1 MANSTILYACTER
14 GLGIVNKPGTSTEW
28 LPLRV
33 VLPDRAVVSAW
44 AEPGPPIR
52 VMVVDS
58 GGELLLSEN
67 GGRTWSAVPGLAS
80 VASLFELGDPPV
92 PHIITLAG
100 TIARSNDGGATWETL
115 PFAPGAV
122 GVPPGTQVT
131 GVGAHIYLPGA
142 IEGNISVVRGSL
154 ATGEWDDMELEG
166 ATALAHD
173 TDKSELYACTALGVY
188 ASAGSSWTLLPGSP
202 RDGTSIVAI
211 PGAAARP
218 PALLVGTPTGLSV
231 SSDTHTWEAA
241 NLPQEGAITA
251 LARDP
256 ERRDRVYAATGAGYL
271 LESGN
276 RGQSWQPV
284 NAVPIASIGS
294 LFLVRI

>member
-28 LPLRV
+28 LPLRM
-33 VLPDRAVVSAW
+33 VLQDRALVSAW

-58 GGELLLSEN
+58 AGDLLLSEN
-67 GGRTWSAVPGLAS
+67 GGRTWATVPGVGQ
-80 VASLFELGDPPV
+80 VASMFESGSPPL
-92 PHIITLAG
+92 PHFIMQDGVVAG
-100 TIARSNDGGATWETL
+100 SKDGGTEWKTL
-115 PFAPGAV
+115 PFEIGAV
-122 GVPPGTQVT
+122 QVSPGTYVIAA
-131 GVGAHIYLPGA
+131 GESLYLRGTL
-142 IEGNISVVRGSL
+142 EGNSAVLRGTL
-154 ATGEWDDMELEG
+154 ATGDWANMELEG

-173 TDKSELYACTALGVY
+173 GDKGGLYACTLLGVH
-188 ASAGSSWTLLPGSP
+188 ASAGSSWSLLPGSP

-211 PGAAARP
+211 PAPAGKP
-218 PALLVGTPTGLSV
+218 PTLLVGTPTGLYV
-231 SSDTHTWEAA
+231 SPDTHDWHTVD
-241 NLPQEGAITA
+241 LPHEGAVTA

-256 ERRDRVYAATGAGYL
+256 ERRDRAYAATGTGYL

-284 NAVPIASIGS
+284 NSTPIGLVSY
-294 LFLVRI
+294 LFVVRI

>member
-58 GGELLLSEN
+58 GGALLLSEN

-80 VASLFELGDPPV
+80 AASLFEAGDPPL
-92 PHIITLAG
+92 PHIVTQDG
-100 TIARSNDGGATWETL
+100 TIARTGDGGATWETL
-115 PFAPGAV
+115 PFVPGAV
-122 GVPPGTQVT
+122 QVSRGAHVT
-131 GVGAHIYLPGA
+131 GVGEYVYLSGTVEDNPSA
-142 IEGNISVVRGSL
+142 LRGNLGS
-154 ATGEWDDMELEG
+154 GEWEDVELERV
-166 ATALAHD
+166 AALAQD
-173 TDKSELYACTALGVY
+173 GEKGGLYACAPLGVY
-188 ASAGSSWTLLPGSP
+188 VGAGASWTLLPGSP

-211 PGAAARP
+211 PGPAARP
-218 PALLVGTPTGLSV
+218 PTLLVGTSTGLSI
-231 SSDTHTWEAA
+231 SSDTNAWQEAD
-241 NLPQEGAITA
+241 LPHEGAITA

-256 ERRDRVYAATGAGYL
+256 ERRDRVYAATGTGYL

-276 RGQSWQPV
+276 RGQSWQAINSSPTG
-284 NAVPIASIGS
+284 PIGA
-294 LFLVRI
+294 LFVVRI

>member
-1 MANSTILYACTER
+1 MRDGVVGVSDD
-14 GLGIVNKPGTSTEW
+14 GGTEW
-28 LPLRV
+28 
-33 VLPDRAVVSAW
+33 D
-44 AEPGPPIR
+44 
-52 VMVVDS
+52 
-58 GGELLLSEN
+58 
-67 GGRTWSAVPGLAS
+67 
-80 VASLFELGDPPV
+80 
-92 PHIITLAG
+92 
-100 TIARSNDGGATWETL
+100 TL
-115 PFAPGAV
+115 PFEIEAVQVSPGVHVIA
-122 GVPPGTQVT
+122 T
-131 GVGAHIYLPGA
+131 GESLYLPGTL
-142 IEGNISVVRGSL
+142 EGNSALLRVTL
-154 ATGEWDDMELEG
+154 ATGEWANMDLEG
-166 ATALAHD
+166 VTALAYD
-173 TDKSELYACTALGVY
+173 SDKGGLYACTPLGVY
-188 ASAGSSWTLLPGSP
+188 ASAGSSWVLLPGSP

>member
-67 GGRTWSAVPGLAS
+67 GGRTWSPVPGLAS
-80 VASLFELGDPPV
+80 VASLFEAGDPPL
-92 PHIITLAG
+92 PHVITHNG
-100 TIARSNDGGATWETL
+100 TIARTNDGGATWETL
-115 PFAPGAV
+115 PFAPGEV
-122 GVPPGTQVT
+122 QVSP
-131 GVGAHIYLPGA
+131 GAHATGAGEYVYLSGA
-142 IEGNISVVRGSL
+142 VEGPPSALRGNL
-154 ATGEWDDMELEG
+154 ATGDWADIGLEG
-166 ATALAHD
+166 VAALAHD
-173 TDKSELYACTALGVY
+173 ADNGGLYACAPLGVY
-188 ASAGSSWTLLPGSP
+188 AGAGSTWMLLPGSP
-202 RDGTSIVAI
+202 RDGTSIVAV
-211 PGAAARP
+211 PGPAARP
-218 PALLVGTPTGLSV
+218 PTLLVGTPTGLSV
-231 SSDTHTWEAA
+231 SPDA
-241 NLPQEGAITA
+241 NAWQTADLPHEGAITA

-256 ERRDRVYAATGAGYL
+256 ERRDRVYAATGTGYL

-276 RGQSWQPV
+276 RGQSWQQV
-284 NAVPIASIGS
+284 NSNPTALVSS
-294 LFLVRI
+294 LFVVRI